1 MADAGVASRRDCE
14 ALIEA
19 GRVQVNGRPVRTLPV
34 FINPRADRVRVDG
47 REVSLESSPRAVR
60 ESRVYIAVHK
70 PDNTLSTTSDVES
83 DSGERR
89 AGDEAA
95 GRGARRTVL
104 DLVKAKGLPRLFPVG
119 RLGFHD
125 TGLVLLTN
133 DGELAN
139 RLTHARYGV
148 PRTYRVVVRGRVPAD
163 VLGRIARKVAAS
175 LGTDADP
182 AAPALR
188 PVPSES
194 PDTTLHVTLRESPKL
209 RIDSLLFD
217 AGLKVKRLVRLAI
230 GPVSLRGIVS
240 GDWRK
245 LSRHEVEVL
254 LVSAGMSASAPARPT
269 ATGGAGRGSGHRA
282 GRGSPQAARRR
293 GGPANTPSQRMQRGR
308 KTDQR

>member
-1 MADAGVASRRDCE
+1 M
-14 ALIEA
+14 IEA
-19 GRVQVNGRPVRTLPV
+19 GRVQVNGRAVRTLPV

-47 REVSLESSPRAVR
+47 REVPLESSRRATR
-60 ESRVYIAVHK
+60 DSRVYIAVHK
-70 PDNTLSTTSDVES
+70 PDNTLSTTTDAEHGNSDR
-83 DSGERR
+83 DSNIE
-89 AGDEAA
+89 GD

-104 DLVKAKGLPRLFPVG
+104 DLVKGKGLPRLFPVG

-133 DGELAN
+133 DGELAH

-148 PRTYRVVVRGRVPAD
+148 PRSYRVVVRGRVPAE
-163 VLGRIARKVAAS
+163 VLERIARKVAAS

-182 AAPALR
+182 DAPSLQ
-188 PVPSES
+188 PIPSES
-194 PDTTLHVTLRESPKL
+194 ADTILHVTLRESPRL

-217 AGLKVKRLVRLAI
+217 AGLKVKRLTRLAI

-245 LSRHEVEVL
+245 LNRHEVEEL
-254 LVSAGMSASAPARPT
+254 LVAAGMSGVTPPRPAAGGRQGASGRDGRSPAQRP
-269 ATGGAGRGSGHRA
+269 
-282 GRGSPQAARRR
+282 RRR
-293 GGPANTPSQRMQRGR
+293 GGGANTLSQRMRRGR